1 MTYATEAAKNATQIT
16 IAFIEANRGASF
28 ALKSKTDVS
37 EFFETIYKTI
47 LKNTYDEFSEDE

>member
-1 MTYATEAAKNATQIT
+1 MTYETEAAKNATQIT
-16 IAFIEANRGASF
+16 VAFIEANRDASF

-47 LKNTYDEFSEDE
+47 LRNTYDDPSEDE